1 MGKFNS
7 LSITVMFSAIFGLL
21 LGTGYLISESDAQ
34 AGPLCFG
41 SLATPGLLGTPGRDK
56 IHGTGADE
64 VLIGL
69 GGNDRITGGGGDD
82 KICGGD
88 GNDFLIGGDGE
99 DKIDGGPG
107 EDAIISGN
115 DSDMIFA
122 QDGEPDRI
130 LAGDPKAGSDVCTID
145 PIEEEKKVRGCEI
158 IIEPYGIS
166 GP

>member
-1 MGKFNS
+1 MNKIFFAV
-7 LSITVMFSAIFGLL
+7 IFSAVFGLV

-41 SLATPGLLGTPGRDK
+41 SLATPGLLGTAGRDK

-99 DKIDGGPG
+99 DMIDGGLG
-107 EDAIISGN
+107 EDIINSGN

-122 QDGEPDRI
+122 QDGEPDVI
-130 LAGDPKAGSDVCTID
+130 HAGDPKADSDVCTID
-145 PIEEEKKVRGCEI
+145 AEDDEKKVRGCEI
-158 IIEPYGIS
+158 KIEPYEIL